1 MKYRLVIT
9 NLALFSLLITMIGC
23 SKKQAGAG
31 FTPPPT
37 PVEAALVQT
46 STVEDRFDAVGSIEA
61 HDAVTIVSEIDA
73 IVKELPFAEG
83 TTIEKGALIAQ
94 LDDAQLLAQ
103 LARASAVRDQKLAA
117 YNRVKSLFTTGAVAQ
132 QEYDDASASYKVAE
146 ADLAMITASLAKT
159 KIVAP
164 FTGEIGARQVSPGA
178 FLRAGTAIADLAQI
192 SELKITFAAP
202 ERYFPLLHKG
212 NEVTISTTSYPDY
225 YLKGKIEVIEPNID
239 PSTRAVRMIAHFLN
253 PDLKFRPGMSA
264 NVSAV
269 LARRDQALLIPDE
282 AVFAEGNQSLV
293 FVINPDSTVTRK
305 QITVGSRQ
313 RQTVE
318 VVQGLESGMTVVKT
332 GHQKIYDGARVIPIP
347 SQINSE
353 KISESSGG
361 GA

>member
-1 MKYRLVIT
+1 MRYRR
-9 NLALFSLLITMIGC
+9 LAFLFLSFLTMIIIIGC

-31 FTPPPT
+31 FAPPPM
-37 PVEAALVQT
+37 PVEAAPVQT
-46 STVEDRFDAVGSIEA
+46 SNVEDRFEAVGSIEA

-117 YNRVKSLFTTGAVAQ
+117 YTRVKSLLGNGAVAQ

-146 ADLAMITASLAKT
+146 AELAMINASLAKT

-192 SELKITFAAP
+192 LELKITFAAP

-225 YLKGKIEVIEPNID
+225 YLRGKIEVIEPNID

-269 LARRDQALLIPDE
+269 LARRDQALIIPDE
-282 AVFAEGNQSLV
+282 AVFAEGNQSFV
-293 FVINPDSTVTRK
+293 YVINPDSTVSRK

-332 GHQKIYDGARVIPIP
+332 GQQKIYDGAKVIPLP
-347 SQINSE
+347 SQI
-353 KISESSGG
+353 ISDKTSDSNRG